1 MRNLYFSDAV
11 RSEQNLY
18 EDIVIEALKMYG
30 QDVYYLPRDIVN
42 EDKIFG
48 DDVPSRFNSSHKI
61 EMYIENVEGFEGEG
75 DLFTRFGVEI
85 RDEATFIVSR
95 KRWSKQVARHDNEIT
110 ATRPLEGDLVYLPMT
125 QKLFQIMHVEHE
137 QPFYQLANLPVFK
150 MRCQLF
156 EYNDEDLD
164 TGIASIDKIEQD
176 YAYKYI
182 VTITGQTIRD
192 INNRVGETAS
202 ISLSDGGTMAG
213 EISKWSDSDNKI
225 HLIHVGADD
234 GHFHT
239 FPTSGSVLVGDSDFV
254 ILSVTEDNQISN
266 NEQNQDFSTI
276 SLDFLDF
283 TENNPFGD
291 PENN

>member
-18 EDIVIEALKMYG
+18 EDIVIEALKIYG
-30 QDVYYLPRDIVN
+30 QDVYYLPRDLVN
-42 EDKIFG
+42 KDRIFG

-61 EMYIENVEGFEGEG
+61 EMYIENTEGFDGEG

-110 ATRPLEGDLVYLPMT
+110 AIRPLEGDLIYLPMT

-164 TGIASIDKIEQD
+164 TGINSIDKIEQD

-182 VTITGQTIRD
+182 FTVTGSTIRD
-192 INNRVGETAS
+192 INDRIGETAS
-202 ISLSDGGTMAG
+202 ISLSGGATWSG

-225 HLIHVGADD
+225 HIIHAGADD
-234 GHFHT
+234 GKFYSA
-239 FPTSGSVLVGDSDFV
+239 PSSGSVLVGDSDFV
-254 ILSVTEDNQISN
+254 ILSVSEENQISN

-283 TENNPFGD
+283 TEANPFGD
-291 PENN
+291 PN